1 MTIELVYLT
10 VFWSIAYLLAIF
22 HAVRFKRH
30 AIPAFSVSLNF
41 AWELVALVYYFE
53 PIDIVW
59 TILDAVIVL
68 CLVKE
73 LIREKNKHLFDY
85 CCCFLIYGVICVLC
99 FNRPFPGQM
108 TGYVFLSFFMD
119 LLMAIN
125 FWWEYRKKHHIN
137 IITIMVA
144 LFRMLGDAVAWLIYQ
159 HITTVFILGSMIFV
173 LNVAFLA
180 FVSYE
185 YFVQKRM
192 KRSTVSIYTKT
203 IKEEEK

>member
-1 MTIELVYLT
+1 
-10 VFWSIAYLLAIF
+10 
-22 HAVRFKRH
+22 
-30 AIPAFSVSLNF
+30 
-41 AWELVALVYYFE
+41 
-53 PIDIVW
+53 
-59 TILDAVIVL
+59 
-68 CLVKE
+68 
-73 LIREKNKHLFDY
+73 
-85 CCCFLIYGVICVLC
+85 
-99 FNRPFPGQM
+99 
-108 TGYVFLSFFMD
+108 MD